1 MIDHRAIL
9 HVDMDAFFASVEAH
23 DDPSLADKPV
33 IVGGT
38 GGRGVVAAASYEAR
52 RFGIHSAMPL
62 REALR
67 RCPHVVCVR
76 PRMKRYKEVSQQVF
90 AVFGEFTDQ
99 VEGLSLDEAFLDV
112 TASRELFGTPVEMA
126 REIKRRIFERTGLTA
141 SVGVAHN
148 KLLAKLASEM
158 NKPDGLTVIGPDD
171 VEAVLDPLP
180 IRRMHGIGNKTA
192 ARVEEQGL
200 YTLGQLRR
208 APESV
213 LWPLFGRDTRRI
225 RERAAGIDDRP
236 VVVDAAERQI
246 SSEETFEEDIRDHGR
261 LCAALAVL
269 ADRTAA
275 RLRARELKAGLV
287 IVKIRRRDFTT
298 FTRQRSFSRGS
309 PCACSVSASAAWRRH
324 GNWTCSRPP
333 RTLEAAGSIR
343 RSMASARNL
352 AKGPSGAAARS
363 IEARRRRRP
372 ALPPP
377 ARRSPS
383 RHDENLACSFA
394 LRGGRHRFLD
404 FSDVVGRCDGCVQ
417 LALGDQPGNLPEERT
432 PRLLRCLLEPS
443 REPEATHRQVAK
455 DEGGGFDHA
464 GLAAHPTVV
473 DQGRPLGQ
481 AVGKPAGRRPPDRID
496 AEADLR
502 LAGRLCDPL
511 RQVVTVDQD
520 DVAARLAHDR
530 RRFLAPDHVHGP
542 VAALFRELHQVQA
555 NR

>member
-1 MIDHRAIL
+1 MIIDHRAIL
-9 HVDMDAFFASVEAH
+9 HVDMDAFYASVEAH

-62 REALR
+62 REALK
-67 RCPHVVCVR
+67 RCPHAVCVR
-76 PRMKRYKEVSQQVF
+76 PRMKRYKEVSRQVF

-126 REIKRRIFERTGLTA
+126 REIKRRIFDRTGLTA

-171 VEAVLDPLP
+171 IEAVLDPLP

-236 VVVDAAERQI
+236 VVADAAEKQI

-261 LCAALAVL
+261 LCAALAGL

-298 FTRQRSFSRGS
+298 FTRQRSFNPATQETRLITRLATELLKGWFEEQPRVAVRLLGVGVGRLAPARQLDLFETTQDPGSGRLDQAVDGIREKFGERSLRRGS
-309 PCACSVSASAAWRRH
+309 S
-324 GNWTCSRPP
+324 
-333 RTLEAAGSIR
+333 
-343 RSMASARNL
+343 
-352 AKGPSGAAARS
+352 
-363 IEARRRRRP
+363 
-372 ALPPP
+372 
-377 ARRSPS
+377 
-383 RHDENLACSFA
+383 
-394 LRGGRHRFLD
+394 LD
-404 FSDVVGRCDGCVQ
+404 
-417 LALGDQPGNLPEERT
+417 
-432 PRLLRCLLEPS
+432 
-443 REPEATHRQVAK
+443 
-455 DEGGGFDHA
+455 
-464 GLAAHPTVV
+464 
-473 DQGRPLGQ
+473 
-481 AVGKPAGRRPPDRID
+481 
-496 AEADLR
+496 
-502 LAGRLCDPL
+502 
-511 RQVVTVDQD
+511 
-520 DVAARLAHDR
+520 
-530 RRFLAPDHVHGP
+530 
-542 VAALFRELHQVQA
+542 
-555 NR
+555 